1 MAWAEAL
8 CPPPVSL
15 IRMSTFFFPFFTW
28 EDGGEIVEVVDFR
41 MRLLALFK
49 TLEKV
54 LSGAEEEPEDEG
66 DDVAC

>member
-1 MAWAEAL
+1 
-8 CPPPVSL
+8 
-15 IRMSTFFFPFFTW
+15 MSTFFFPFFTW
-28 EDGGEIVEVVDFR
+28 EDGGEIVEVVDFK